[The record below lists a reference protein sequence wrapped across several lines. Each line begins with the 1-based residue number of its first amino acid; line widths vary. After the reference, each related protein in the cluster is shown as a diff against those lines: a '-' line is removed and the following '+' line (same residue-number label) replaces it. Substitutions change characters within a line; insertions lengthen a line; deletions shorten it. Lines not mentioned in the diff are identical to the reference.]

1 MTIRWGILGCGGIA
15 GSFAQELAASPHGEL
30 VAAASRSADKAAAF
44 CAEHGGVA
52 YGGYDLLVA
61 DDAVD
66 AVYVALPNDQHA
78 RWAIAAA
85 EAGKAVLCE
94 KPACM
99 TAAELDGVLSACAE
113 TGAFF
118 MENFAWRC
126 HRRWD
131 RLPELLGEIG
141 TLRRIDAAFGVPRT
155 IGQPNI
161 RDHRAM
167 GGGALM
173 DVGAYTLA
181 FARLVA
187 RLAGAGEPE
196 RVGCQLHLV
205 GEVDH
210 AGAATLGFAD
220 GSFAQLQFSH
230 REQLPWRATIAG
242 SSGWIEVADPWCF
255 CGEPM
260 FRLCDHGRRDD
271 LIEVEDIE
279 GYLSRPIRSVAEALA
294 DGATESPHMPW
305 ADSRGQADCLDALRH
320 AADYRWPDEAAS
332 LSGR

>member
-15 GSFAQELAASPHGEL
+15 GSFAKELAASPQGEL
-30 VAAASRSADKAAAF
+30 GAAASRSADKAAAF
-44 CAEHGGVA
+44 CAEHGGTP
-52 YGGYDLLVA
+52 YGGYAQVLG

-99 TAAELDGVLSACAE
+99 TAAELEGVLAACTAAG
-113 TGAFF
+113 TFF

-131 RLPELLGEIG
+131 RLGEALDRIG
-141 TLRRIDAAFGVPRT
+141 ELRRIDAAFGVVRKNVSD
-155 IGQPNI
+155 NI

-167 GGGALM
+167 GGGVLM
-173 DVGAYTLA
+173 DLGAYCLS

-187 RLAGAGEPE
+187 RLAGSGEP
-196 RVGCQLHLV
+196 RRFGCLLHLQ

-210 AGAATLGFAD
+210 AGAASLGFAD
-220 GSFAQLQFSH
+220 GAFTQLQFSH

-242 SSGWIEVADPWCF
+242 SDGWIEVADPWCF
-255 CGEPM
+255 CGEPT
-260 FRLCDHGRRDD
+260 FHIRDHGGRDET
-271 LIEVEDIE
+271 IEVADID
-279 GYLSRPIRSVAEALA
+279 GYLSRPIRAVAEAIA
-294 DGATESPHMPW
+294 AGATESPAMSW
-305 ADSRGQADCLDALRH
+305 ADSRGQAAALDALRH
-320 AADYRWPDEAAS
+320 AADYRWPDEAAAS
-332 LSGR
+332 